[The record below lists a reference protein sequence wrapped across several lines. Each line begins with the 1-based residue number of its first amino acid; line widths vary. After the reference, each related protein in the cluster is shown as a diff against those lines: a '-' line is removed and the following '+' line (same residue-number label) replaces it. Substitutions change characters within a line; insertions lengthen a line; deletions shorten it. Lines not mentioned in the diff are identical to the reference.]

1 VQEKHPLLI
10 TYVATVV
17 NRHKKPMAAVFVAII
32 ALVSAY
38 VLLTPRKYQA
48 RMRVLVKH
56 ERADPVVGPD
66 SSSPVVRREVSEA
79 DVNSEIELLTSNQ
92 TLQEVALRNRL
103 GGAPPQGAADQAGG
117 EALDRAVRR
126 LRADLRVAAA
136 RRASVIE
143 IDYASEN
150 PDQSV
155 AVLKTLGEV
164 YLDLHLR
171 AHRTAGTQEFF
182 KRQASD
188 YEQQLAAAQERLA
201 QARQRDNVVL
211 LPEQKDLT
219 IRRIM
224 ETEMAFNESGVA
236 FAEASARVATLRNQ
250 LAALP
255 ARVVT
260 QSRVLPNQ
268 YSVERLNTMLAELRN
283 RRAELLVKFR
293 PEDRLVR
300 DLDEQIA
307 ETTGALTRAQTMTSV
322 EETTDVNPLRQ
333 RLDQELAQAELTRSG
348 LEARRTAL
356 ATDLVEWRTR
366 LRELDAA
373 TVEHD
378 TLTREVKVIEDKA
391 VLYVQKQEEARIA
404 DALDQQKIANV
415 SIAEAPVR
423 PYLPS
428 EPNVPLNLIL
438 GFAVAVLA
446 SVGTGFALEVNR
458 TTLETEDE
466 IEAVTGLPV
475 LATIPADGV

>member
-1 VQEKHPLLI
+1 MVI
-10 TYVATVV
+10 AYIATVV
-17 NRHKKPMAAVFVAII
+17 NRHKKSMAAVFAAVM
-32 ALVSAY
+32 ALAAAY
-38 VLLTPRKYQA
+38 VLVTPRKYEA

-56 ERADPVVGPD
+56 ERADSVVGAD
-66 SSSPVVRREVSEA
+66 SSGPVVRSDVSEA

-92 TLQEVALRNRL
+92 TLREVALRNRL
-103 GGAPPQGAADQAGG
+103 SGNRPQSAADQAGG

-136 RRASVIE
+136 RKASVIE
-143 IDYASEN
+143 IDYTSED
-150 PDQSV
+150 PDRSV
-155 AVLKTLGEV
+155 AVLKTLAEV
-164 YLDLHLR
+164 YLDMHLR
-171 AHRTAGTQEFF
+171 AHRTAGAQEFF
-182 KRQASD
+182 KDQAVD

-201 QARQRDNVVL
+201 ELRRRDNVVL

-224 ETEMAFNESGVA
+224 ETETAFNESGVG
-236 FAEASARVATLRNQ
+236 FAEAGARVATLKNQ

-268 YSVERLNTMLAELRN
+268 YSVERLNTMLAEMRN

-300 DLDEQIA
+300 DIDEQIA
-307 ETTGALTRAQTMTSV
+307 ETTAAMTRAQAMTSV

-333 RLDQELAQAELTRSG
+333 RLDQELAQAELTRAG

-356 ATDLVEWRTR
+356 ATDLLAWRER

-373 TVEHD
+373 TVEHE
-378 TLTREVKVIEDKA
+378 TLSREVRVTEDKA
-391 VLYVQKQEEARIA
+391 VLYVKKQEEARIS

-415 SIAEAPVR
+415 SIADAPVR

-438 GFAVAVLA
+438 GFVVAILA
-446 SVGTGFALEVNR
+446 SIGTGFALEVNR
-458 TTLETEDE
+458 TTLESEEE